1 MSIQL
6 LSQSKRWFMADCRMK
21 LLTKQQALKAY
32 LAGYTIVYDDN
43 GKFKQVNQNTRLNAS
58 NEYYVLGC

>member
-1 MSIQL
+1 MIHL
-6 LSQSKRWFMADCRMK
+6 TTKGLKMK

-32 LAGYTIVYDDN
+32 LAGYAIVYN
-43 GKFKQVNQNTRLNAS
+43 IEGKFEQVNQDTRLNAS

>member
-1 MSIQL
+1 MEKACSNAI
-6 LSQSKRWFMADCRMK
+6 RFYGVDEMK
-21 LLTKQQALKAY
+21 LLNKQQALKAY
-32 LAGYTIVYDDN
+32 LVGYTIVYDDN

>member
-1 MSIQL
+1 MG
-6 LSQSKRWFMADCRMK
+6 DCRVK

-32 LAGYTIVYDDN
+32 LVGYTIVYEDK
-43 GKFKQVNQNTRLNAS
+43 GKFKQVNQNTQLNTS

>member
-1 MSIQL
+1 ME
-6 LSQSKRWFMADCRMK
+6 DCRVK

-32 LAGYTIVYDDN
+32 LAGYTIVYNDN

>member
-1 MSIQL
+1 MGDF
-6 LSQSKRWFMADCRMK
+6 RVK

-32 LAGYTIVYDDN
+32 LAGYKIVYDDN

-58 NEYYVLGC
+58 NEYCVLVC

>member
-1 MSIQL
+1 
-6 LSQSKRWFMADCRMK
+6 MK

-32 LAGYTIVYDDN
+32 LSGYTVVYN
-43 GKFKQVNQNTRLNAS
+43 VEGKFKQVNQNTRLKAS

>member
-1 MSIQL
+1 
-6 LSQSKRWFMADCRMK
+6 MK

-32 LAGYTIVYDDN
+32 LSGYTIVYNDK
-43 GKFKQVNQNTRLNAS
+43 GRFKRVKQNTRLNAS

>member
-1 MSIQL
+1 MG
-6 LSQSKRWFMADCRMK
+6 DCRVK

-32 LAGYTIVYDDN
+32 LLCYTIVYDDS

>member
-1 MSIQL
+1 MGG
-6 LSQSKRWFMADCRMK
+6 FRMK

-32 LAGYTIVYDDN
+32 LTGYTIVYNVNDCC
-43 GKFKQVNQNTRLNAS
+43 GTPTYKQVNQNTRLDSS

>member
-1 MSIQL
+1 MG
-6 LSQSKRWFMADCRMK
+6 DCRVK

-32 LAGYTIVYDDN
+32 LSGYSIVYEDK
-43 GKFKQVNQNTRLNAS
+43 GKFKQVNQNTRLNTS

>member
-1 MSIQL
+1 
-6 LSQSKRWFMADCRMK
+6 MK

-32 LAGYTIVYDDN
+32 LAGYTIVYSVE
-43 GKFKQVNQNTRLNAS
+43 GKFEQVNRNTRLDAS

>member
-1 MSIQL
+1 
-6 LSQSKRWFMADCRMK
+6 MK

-32 LAGYTIVYDDN
+32 LAGYMIVYN
-43 GKFKQVNQNTRLNAS
+43 IEGKFEQVNQNTRLNAS

>member
-1 MSIQL
+1 
-6 LSQSKRWFMADCRMK
+6 MK

-32 LAGYTIVYDDN
+32 LAGYTIVYND
-43 GKFKQVNQNTRLNAS
+43 GSKFKQVNQNTRLNTS

>member
-1 MSIQL
+1 
-6 LSQSKRWFMADCRMK
+6 MK

-32 LAGYTIVYDDN
+32 LAGYAIVYEN
-43 GKFKQVNQNTRLNAS
+43 KGEFKQVNQNTRLNAS

>member
-1 MSIQL
+1 
-6 LSQSKRWFMADCRMK
+6 MK

-32 LAGYTIVYDDN
+32 LSGYAIVYN
-43 GKFKQVNQNTRLNAS
+43 IEGKFKQVNQNTRLNAS

>member
-1 MSIQL
+1 ME
-6 LSQSKRWFMADCRMK
+6 DCRVK
-21 LLTKQQALKAY
+21 LLTKQQALKANPS
-32 LAGYTIVYDDN
+32 GYAIVYNDN

>member
-1 MSIQL
+1 MIHL
-6 LSQSKRWFMADCRMK
+6 TTKELKMK

-32 LAGYTIVYDDN
+32 LVGYTIVYEDK
-43 GKFKQVNQNTRLNAS
+43 GKFKQVNQNTRLSAS